1 MIPAY
6 AGALPHATSVRG
18 DGGPSPFFLVRAKER
33 PHHAAK
39 KTTMNYLAPEEYE
52 SYGIEANTPASW
64 VAASSSMIDAHC
76 RRPTLGATQYTER
89 LRLTAGRNSVH
100 LTYLPLTTPQG
111 QNSPIASARGRY
123 ATPRRGDDLTTWD
136 MTQQVAA
143 AFALPGTWI
152 DIDTSLMDC
161 FADTGEVSWM
171 ANPLGLQF
179 QEIEITYAAGF
190 ATIPDPIKFACA
202 QIVRNAQATPALNV
216 RANTVNSLHLE
227 YFADTLVDSSVQAM
241 LAPYVAQK
249 VG

>member
-1 MIPAY
+1 
-6 AGALPHATSVRG
+6 
-18 DGGPSPFFLVRAKER
+18 
-33 PHHAAK
+33 
-39 KTTMNYLAPEEYE
+39 MNYLDPTEYE
-52 SYGIEANTPASW
+52 NYGIEAATPASW
-64 VAASSSMIDAHC
+64 VAAASSMIDAHC
-76 RRPTLGATQYTER
+76 RRTTLGAAQYTER
-89 LRLTAGRNSVH
+89 LRLAPGRNSVQ
-100 LTYLPLTTPQG
+100 LTYLPLVTRQG
-111 QNSPIASARGRY
+111 QNSPIAS
-123 ATPRRGDDLTTWD
+123 
-136 MTQQVAA
+136 

-152 DIDTSLMDC
+152 DIDVSHMDC

-216 RANTVNSLHLE
+216 RANTVNSMHLE

>member
-1 MIPAY
+1 MPA
-6 AGALPHATSVRG
+6 
-18 DGGPSPFFLVRAKER
+18 GGGTPQVCEGTAWPSPFFYWADKEQ
-33 PHHAAK
+33 PHHAANG
-39 KTTMNYLAPEEYE
+39 TTMNYLDPTEYE
-52 SYGIEANTPASW
+52 NCGIEAATPASW
-64 VAASSSMIDAHC
+64 VAAASSMIDAHC
-76 RRPTLGATQYTER
+76 RRTTLGAAQYRER
-89 LRLTAGRNSVH
+89 LRLAPGRNSVQ
-100 LTYLPLTTPQG
+100 LTYLPLATPQG

-152 DIDTSLMDC
+152 DIDVSHMDC

>member
-1 MIPAY
+1 
-6 AGALPHATSVRG
+6 
-18 DGGPSPFFLVRAKER
+18 
-33 PHHAAK
+33 
-39 KTTMNYLAPEEYE
+39 MNYLAPEEYE
-52 SYGIEANTPASW
+52 NYGIEASTPASW
-64 VAASSSMIDAHC
+64 VAAASSMIDAHC
-76 RRPTLGATQYTER
+76 RRPTLGVSQYTER
-89 LRLTAGRNSVH
+89 MRLTAGTNSVR
-100 LTYLPLTTPQG
+100 LTYLPLQTPQG
-111 QNSPIASARGRY
+111 QGSPIGSARGRY

-152 DIDTSLMDC
+152 DITPSQMDC

-179 QEIEITYAAGF
+179 QEVEITYTAGC
-190 ATIPDPIKFACA
+190 ATIPDPVKFACA

-216 RANTVNSLHLE
+216 RANTVNSMHLE
-227 YFADTLVDSSVQAM
+227 YFADALVDASVQAM

>member
-1 MIPAY
+1 
-6 AGALPHATSVRG
+6 
-18 DGGPSPFFLVRAKER
+18 
-33 PHHAAK
+33 
-39 KTTMNYLAPEEYE
+39 MNYLDPTEYE
-52 SYGIEANTPASW
+52 NYGIEATTPASW
-64 VAASSSMIDAHC
+64 VAAASSMIDAHC
-76 RRPTLGATQYTER
+76 RRTTLGTAQFTER
-89 LRLTAGRNSVH
+89 LRLTPGRNSVQ
-100 LTYLPLTTPQG
+100 LTYLPLTTLQG
-111 QNSPIASARGRY
+111 QSSPIASARGRY

-136 MTQQVAA
+136 MTQQIAA
-143 AFALPGTWI
+143 AFTLPGTWI
-152 DIDTSLMDC
+152 DIDISRMDC
-161 FADTGEVSWM
+161 FADTGEVGWM

-216 RANTVNSLHLE
+216 RANTVNAMHLE

>member
-1 MIPAY
+1 MPA
-6 AGALPHATSVRG
+6 RG
-18 DGGPSPFFLVRAKER
+18 GTPQVCEGTAWPSPFFYWADKEQ
-33 PHHAAK
+33 PHHAANG
-39 KTTMNYLAPEEYE
+39 TTMNYLDPTEYE
-52 SYGIEANTPASW
+52 NYGIEAATPASW
-64 VAASSSMIDAHC
+64 VAAASSMIDAHC
-76 RRPTLGATQYTER
+76 RRTTLGAAQYTER
-89 LRLTAGRNSVH
+89 LRLAPGRNSVQ
-100 LTYLPLTTPQG
+100 LTYLPLATPQG

-152 DIDTSLMDC
+152 DIDVSHMDC